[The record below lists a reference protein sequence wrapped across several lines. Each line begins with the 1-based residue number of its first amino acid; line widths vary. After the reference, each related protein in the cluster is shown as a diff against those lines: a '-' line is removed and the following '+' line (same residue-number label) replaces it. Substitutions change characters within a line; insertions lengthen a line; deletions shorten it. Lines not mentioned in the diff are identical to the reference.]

1 MMTRTKLAIGAGA
14 AALALSACG
23 GVAATPGQTVHH
35 RASHISAHQNQ
46 AATNA
51 IYEADVV
58 KAKQDLT
65 RRLAQRAGGR

>member
-1 MMTRTKLAIGAGA
+1 M
-14 AALALSACG
+14 
-23 GVAATPGQTVHH
+23 
-35 RASHISAHQNQ
+35 SAHQNL

-51 IYEADVV
+51 TYEADVV